1 MIIKNIYDLAEH
13 VETDVQSLKRAIYR
27 GTECGAWIEWN
38 TEKVV
43 IGSIVEGSEAEFSE
57 EFRFPF
63 DSKKYDDWIEE
74 LEALCDQ
81 AWWDANGEEE
91 EVW

>member
-1 MIIKNIYDLAEH
+1 MIIKNIHDLAEH
-13 VETDVQSLKRAIYR
+13 IGTDVQGLKKAIYR

-43 IGSIVEGSEAEFSE
+43 IGAIVEGSEAEFSE

-63 DSKKYDDWIEE
+63 DSKKYNDWIEE
-74 LEALCDQ
+74 LESLCDQ
-81 AWWDANGEEE
+81 AWWDANGDDEDEY
-91 EVW
+91 